1 MKVPLA
7 PRHLLFVLGTRPEAI
22 KLAPVIQAAKASRG
36 ARVQVCLTG
45 QHREMLQPYLELF
58 GINPDFDLDVMRPGQ
73 ALSGLVARV
82 LQGLDPLLAAERPDW
97 VIVQGDTSTALAAAL
112 AAFHRGI
119 AVAHVEA
126 GLRTWNLQSPFPEEL
141 NRQVIGRIAALHFAP
156 TAWAASNLR
165 KEGVADAAIVVTGN
179 TVIDALLSVRHRA
192 RDAGRLAERF
202 AAIAGRRLLLV
213 TGHRRESFGQ
223 GFEDLCHAI
232 AKAVAD
238 WPDLCVVY
246 PVHLNPRVREPV
258 QRILGPASSDG
269 RLILCEP
276 VDYLTFIALLDA
288 AWAVLTDSG
297 GVQEEAPALGKPV
310 LCMRDTTE
318 RPEGVEAGV
327 VKLVG
332 TSQRTILAGI
342 AALHDDPSVYAQ
354 MSRQINAYGDGGAA
368 PRILKAL
375 EGFPVSG
382 RLEVAGARD
391 PGQSPAQLPSGLR

>member
-1 MKVPLA
+1 MKSTSPQH
-7 PRHLLFVLGTRPEAI
+7 HLLFVLGTRPEAI
-22 KLAPVIQAAKASRG
+22 KLAPVIQAARASVG
-36 ARVQVCLTG
+36 VRVQVCLTG

-58 GINPDFDLDVMRPGQ
+58 DISPDFDLDVMRPGQ

-82 LQGLDPLLAAERPDW
+82 LEGLDPLLAAERPDW
-97 VIVQGDTSTALAAAL
+97 VIVQGDTSTAMAAAL
-112 AAFHRGI
+112 AAFHRGV

-165 KEGVADAAIVVTGN
+165 KEGIADSAIVVTGN

-192 RDAGRLAERF
+192 RDAARLADRYPG
-202 AAIAGRRLLLV
+202 IVGKRLLLV

-223 GFEDLCHAI
+223 GFEDLCQAI
-232 AKAVAD
+232 AKAAAH

-269 RLILCEP
+269 RLILSEP

-327 VKLVG
+327 VRLVG
-332 TSQRTILAGI
+332 TSQSTILAGI
-342 AALHDDPSVYAQ
+342 AALHDDPTVYAQ
-354 MSRQINAYGDGGAA
+354 MSRQINAYGDGAAA
-368 PRILKAL
+368 PRIVQAL
-375 EGFPVSG
+375 ANAHFRALAP
-382 RLEVAGARD
+382 VAGTGD
-391 PGQSPAQLPSGLR
+391 IGPSSASFSNKL